1 MDHLKGWK
9 TFVWGLA
16 LAISPAA
23 FDYVSGTDWTQ
34 LVSPTWAPV
43 VAGAITIALRYVT
56 TTPIFNKE

>member
-1 MDHLKGWK
+1 
-9 TFVWGLA
+9 VWGLA